1 MDFYKQALKTLP
13 PNYRENPRWLE
24 VKVKFDYQD
33 LNMRSRVISISLGE
47 LKSNALDELLEKIP
61 TGATAFEEYRCI
73 GKALK
78 EDPFFFNKPFKI
90 MSALQFLHQ
99 FKHN

>member
-33 LNMRSRVISISLGE
+33 LSMRTRVINISIGE
-47 LKSNALDELLEKIP
+47 LKSNALDEMLEKIP
-61 TGATAFEEYRCI
+61 TGVTAFEEYRII
-73 GKALK
+73 GQELRQN
-78 EDPFFFNKPFKI
+78 PLLYNKPFKI